1 MTIYVFGYGSLIN
14 MKKNKHQIENP
25 VVRKICPVVVKD
37 LKRYF
42 NVLGNGNDRLLGVKD
57 MPNSVCNGILYR
69 VSEAELERLI
79 EREKHYMPKIL
90 ERERIMFSYNKT
102 IPFTPD
108 DEIICFYPQA
118 KYTLTKKIAITLPIR
133 ENYFP
138 TCTEGAKKISKAF
151 FEDFMQTT
159 HWFWFVSIK

>member
-57 MPNSVCNGILYR
+57 MPNSVCNGIIYR

-79 EREKHYMPKIL
+79 AREKHYTPKIL
-90 ERERIMFSYNKT
+90 ERQRIMFSYNKT
-102 IPFTPD
+102 IPFTPA

-118 KYTLTKKIAITLPIR
+118 KVYFNKKNGSNTPDSRKL
-133 ENYFP
+133 FP
-138 TCTEGAKKISKAF
+138 DVYRRRQKN
-151 FEDFMQTT
+151 Q
-159 HWFWFVSIK
+159 